1 MKLYSKDGVELTD
14 NDVYFLRQNDIVYL
28 DLIGADFN
36 SAQILDQFEKA
47 AQLGLSGKVFQLV
60 NKENGQF
67 VVAKTVHVSESGD
80 PKHIDEFIRQLDVLK
95 LTENNNIVKL
105 NYVFPV
111 ESDV

>member
-28 DLIGADFN
+28 DLIGTEFN
-36 SAQILDQFEKA
+36 SAQILDQFYKS
-47 AQLGLSGKVFQLV
+47 AQLGLSGNVFQLV

-67 VVAKTVHVSESGD
+67 TVVKTVHINESYD
-80 PKHIDEFIRQLDVLK
+80 QKRIDEFIRQLDVLK

-105 NYVFPV
+105 NHVFPLGGEV
-111 ESDV
+111 